1 MTIQLVDR
9 RAGVYLGNGV
19 TTTFSF
25 SFKIFEPTDVKVVL
39 SSDESAGS
47 SDVVLSYPRDYTVTM
62 NDDQNGEAGGTVEL
76 KTPPAQGIRL
86 AILSVVPETQQ
97 VDIQNHDGFFPELIE
112 DALDK
117 LTAIAQQHAESLG
130 RTLTV
135 PATESKT
142 PQELMESLFASEEKS
157 KEHANRSE
165 AMASAAA
172 TSAANAKVS
181 ETNAKTS
188 ETNAKASETASAS
201 SATVAGNKA
210 TEAGTNANR
219 AEEARRGAEAAKTE
233 AAATAV
239 KVNEA
244 ETRINAT
251 AGQVA
256 TTKTELSNVLDQV
269 KRPVVS
275 VNTLAETATATA
287 TVSFT
292 SSGFSWVFNLP
303 RGFKGE
309 KGDKGDRGDPFV
321 YANFTPSQLEGL
333 RGPQGIQGPK
343 GDKGEKGE
351 QGVQGIQGVQGVK
364 GDKGDPFV
372 YTDFT
377 QTQLEGLRGPQ
388 GVQGVKGDKGDP
400 FVYADFTPE
409 QLEAL
414 RGPQGIQGERG
425 EKGDKGDPMRF
436 DDLTE
441 EQKSQLKV
449 TLPDDIVN
457 DAKLSTALADYAT
470 VASVNSTL
478 GNYVTSS
485 ALNTTLG
492 SYAKTSALSS
502 YVTSTSLTN
511 TLESYV
517 KTTALSGYVTSG
529 ALTSTLS
536 GYVSTG
542 DTTQTIGGNKTF
554 ANSVRFNAGGTFIGN
569 DDAAGLRTRGI
580 SGLTPDGNYK
590 DALYLNYDGKD
601 APQYQRKVYLG
612 GATDGAIA
620 VRKDMMDAELAKLVK
635 PADITDVLRSGLNLS
650 DVSDKAAART
660 NLGLGALAVKGSVAY
675 SEVTGKP
682 SFSTLAGGNR
692 GTLSGYETPQVL
704 TGNQTITINSAST
717 TTMNTTGAVTLTF
730 TAAGATQSDVKVIA
744 LTATGDTTLTIEGAV
759 WANAGSAPTWGT
771 TGKHL
776 VLVAHFIG
784 GRVVLNVF
792 DNDQG

>member
-172 TSAANAKVS
+172 TSASNAKAS

-309 KGDKGDRGDPFV
+309 KGDKGDKGDPFV
-321 YANFTPSQLEGL
+321 YSNFTPSQLEGL
-333 RGPQGIQGPK
+333 RGPQGVQGP
-343 GDKGEKGE
+343 
-351 QGVQGIQGVQGVK
+351 
-364 GDKGDPFV
+364 KGDPFV

-377 QTQLEGLRGPQ
+377 P
-388 GVQGVKGDKGDP
+388 
-400 FVYADFTPE
+400 A

-414 RGPQGIQGERG
+414 RGPQGIQGE
-425 EKGDKGDPMRF
+425 KGDPMRF
-436 DDLTE
+436 EDLTE
-441 EQKSQLKV
+441 EQKSQLNV
-449 TLPDDIVN
+449 TLPEDIVN

-470 VASVNSTL
+470 TASVNS
-478 GNYVTSS
+478 
-485 ALNTTLG
+485 
-492 SYAKTSALSS
+492 
-502 YVTSTSLTN
+502 

-554 ANSVRFNAGGTFIGN
+554 TNSVQFNAGGTFIGTAA
-569 DDAAGLRTRGI
+569 AAGLHTRGV
-580 SGLTPDGNYK
+580 SGLSPDGSAK
-590 DALYLNYDGKD
+590 DALYLNFDGND
-601 APQYQRKVYLG
+601 QYLRKVYLG
-612 GATDGAIA
+612 GSADGAIA

-675 SEVTGKP
+675 SEITNKPTDIVTTAQMEEYVRTHNDFGEW
-682 SFSTLAGGNR
+682 
-692 GTLSGYETPQVL
+692 SG
-704 TGNQTITINSAST
+704 S
-717 TTMNTTGAVTLTF
+717 
-730 TAAGATQSDVKVIA
+730 
-744 LTATGDTTLTIEGAV
+744 
-759 WANAGSAPTWGT
+759 
-771 TGKHL
+771 
-776 VLVAHFIG
+776 
-784 GRVVLNVF
+784 
-792 DNDQG
+792 